1 VRIDALRAQR
11 SRTHL
16 SHECRGREEYD
27 PDDKQGGSA
36 PGEPLVVPQ
45 RLRREKLGLALD
57 ARAYG
62 SEQGTVFV
70 IRRLVGSVPSARIR
84 LGYVIAPSQ
93 ARTPCSVLEHPNQS
107 VPFSRH
113 QRVQIDDGQWYG
125 STRTEQG
132 ANDQQQIIHLSDR
145 LLPQG
150 RWDLGKAWRPPSECS
165 NSTKRHDGQRRAEKW
180 GDSRSQ
186 PIGSPANRVPP
197 NIWFGSAPGFS
208 GSQRMVAG
216 YPHSGVEPL
225 TTPRSIDLPPFGHAS
240 LPEDIAIDSLSSRRK
255 EIDVLYRPPP
265 HARSEDPVPDRVR
278 WWTERSS
285 AFVEERKDEGVGSE
299 CKVVAYRGALRV
311 VHRPLSL
318 HGGLPPT
325 PREVGA
331 AQVRRL
337 RESPLAPNTLALNLT
352 VLRGFLRWDGNSVA
366 EPEPLAQLADP
377 LRGRCATP
385 PVPPG
390 IPAEAHRSQYGP
402 VRVGRRASGHDDGA
416 QRCDQVAERVPRRRG
431 SVRAQRARRGLRD
444 RRSARRPAERRC
456 EPRGRPNPHHAR
468 RATEGR
474 EGTVVRSETASWTRG
489 GATDDVTATRA
500 GAIAPNERIEQT

>member
-1 VRIDALRAQR
+1 M
-11 SRTHL
+11 
-16 SHECRGREEYD
+16 
-27 PDDKQGGSA
+27 
-36 PGEPLVVPQ
+36 
-45 RLRREKLGLALD
+45 
-57 ARAYG
+57 
-62 SEQGTVFV
+62 
-70 IRRLVGSVPSARIR
+70 
-84 LGYVIAPSQ
+84 
-93 ARTPCSVLEHPNQS
+93 
-107 VPFSRH
+107 
-113 QRVQIDDGQWYG
+113 
-125 STRTEQG
+125 
-132 ANDQQQIIHLSDR
+132 
-145 LLPQG
+145 PQG
-150 RWDLGKAWRPPSECS
+150 RCDLGKAWRPPSECS